1 MTTPS
6 LSWINRSRWSALL
19 DHAVGPKPEAR
30 APASKR
36 SGWVDG
42 FAPLS
47 KRAQSGGI
55 PNATAPTVPSAP
67 IRPAPAVAVAA
78 VETPPPPSVAPPTH
92 RAEQQPVLPRPF
104 KAPQGSLENR
114 LQAFFEW
121 VMDSVPCTAAFIAD
135 EHGLPLVQ
143 RGALPDHIAFSS
155 SVLTLL
161 ESLEGLPN
169 RWLSVGISND
179 SVLHLAEVGTAWG
192 RFGVGIVSNET
203 IRKDVLAVVQQGL
216 ERSFEE

>member
-1 MTTPS
+1 
-6 LSWINRSRWSALL
+6 LSA
-19 DHAVGPKPEAR
+19 
-30 APASKR
+30 R
-36 SGWVDG
+36 SGWVNG

-47 KRAQSGGI
+47 KRAPAQVPMS
-55 PNATAPTVPSAP
+55 APTRPSAP
-67 IRPAPAVAVAA
+67 LRPAAPQVAAPQAAAPVAVAPFNA
-78 VETPPPPSVAPPTH
+78 AEPPAPFSVTPPTH
-92 RAEQQPVLPRPF
+92 RAEQMLPRPF
-104 KAPQGSLENR
+104 TPPNGSLEHR

-121 VMDSVPCTAAFIAD
+121 VMDSVPCNAAFIAD

-161 ESLEGLPN
+161 ESLEGLPK
-169 RWLSVGISND
+169 RWLSVGISHD

-192 RFGVGIVSNET
+192 RFGVGIVSSEA